1 MRTVGELILK
11 STQYLEQ
18 KGVDT
23 PRLDAE
29 ILLSS
34 ILKSDRLSLYM
45 DWNKP
50 LIELEIAAYREM
62 IRQRGQERMPVSRI
76 LGRKEF
82 YGRNFIVSKDTFVPR
97 PETEGLVELAIELL
111 QVEETQQVDRPV
123 IFEVG
128 TGTGCIIVTL
138 ALERGVGEFH
148 ASDVSPGALKTA
160 QENAQLLGVGRRID
174 FRQGPNL
181 VGFGGPVNMLVS
193 NPPYIDTTEIST
205 LDPEV
210 KDHDPALALDGGE
223 LGLTMFR
230 GLIREAIPVM
240 APGGIMVFEMGEN
253 HTQEILDFLAD
264 FPQIHDA
271 EMKRDM
277 AGRPRYFIARLK
289 I

>member
-1 MRTVGELILK
+1 MRTIGELILK

-29 ILLSS
+29 ILLAY
-34 ILKSDRLSLYM
+34 IVKSDRLHLYM

-50 LIELEIAAYREM
+50 LIELEVVAYREM
-62 IRQRGQERMPVSRI
+62 IRQRGQERMPVARI
-76 LGRKEF
+76 LGQKEF
-82 YGRNFIVSKDTFVPR
+82 YGRNFIVGKETFVPR
-97 PETEGLVELAIELL
+97 PETEGLVELAIDLL
-111 QVEETQQVDRPV
+111 QTEDCLQVDRPV

-138 ALERGVGEFH
+138 AVERGVGEYH
-148 ASDVSPGALKTA
+148 ASDVSEGALKIA
-160 QENAQLLGVGRRID
+160 QENAKLLGNGRKID
-174 FRQGPNL
+174 FRHGPNL
-181 VGFGGPVNMLVS
+181 VGFGGPINLLVS
-193 NPPYIDTTEIST
+193 NPPYIDTKEIPT

-210 KDHDPALALDGGE
+210 KDHDPAAALDGGE

-230 GLIREAIPVM
+230 GLIAEALPVM

-253 HTQEILDFLAD
+253 HTQEILDFLGE
-264 FPQIHDA
+264 FPQIQKA
-271 EMKRDM
+271 EMQRDLS
-277 AGRPRYFIARLK
+277 GRPRYFIVRLK

>member
-29 ILLSS
+29 ILLAY
-34 ILKSDRLSLYM
+34 ILQSDRLHLYM

-50 LIELEIAAYREM
+50 LIELEISAYREM
-62 IRQRGQERMPVSRI
+62 IRQRGHERMPVARI
-76 LGRKEF
+76 LGQKEF

-97 PETEGLVELAIELL
+97 PETEGLVELAIDLL
-111 QVEETQQVDRPV
+111 QTDDALRVDRPV

-128 TGTGCIIVTL
+128 TGTGCIIISL
-138 ALERGVGEFH
+138 LLERGVGEFH
-148 ASDVSPGALKTA
+148 ASDVSEGALKTA
-160 QENAQLLGVGRRID
+160 KENARLLTGGRKID
-174 FRQGPNL
+174 FRQGENL
-181 VGFGGPVNMLVS
+181 VGFGGPVNLLVS

-230 GLIREAIPVM
+230 GLIQEAIPVM
-240 APGGIMVFEMGEN
+240 APGGVMVFEMGDN
-253 HTQEILDFLAD
+253 HTEEILDFLGE
-264 FPQIHDA
+264 FPQFRHT
-271 EMKRDM
+271 EMQRDLS
-277 AGRPRYFIARLK
+277 GRPRYFIAK
-289 I
+289 MSV